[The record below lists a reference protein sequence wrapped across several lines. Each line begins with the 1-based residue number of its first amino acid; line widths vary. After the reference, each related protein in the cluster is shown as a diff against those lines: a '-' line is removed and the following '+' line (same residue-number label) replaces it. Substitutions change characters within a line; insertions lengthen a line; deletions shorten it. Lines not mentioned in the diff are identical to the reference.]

1 MDLKEILEKLVLCDT
16 RINVAVMDG
25 ETFQIDLSK
34 NYKKSDQ
41 YMDYWFYEVDSVLIY
56 DDRLPK
62 IIIKEVEEL

>member
-1 MDLKEILEKLVLCDT
+1 MELKELLEKLVLCDT